1 MLLSLISPRFSLRTS
16 SSSNRI
22 ALSFAAGLRCVYRCV
37 VDRVLPH
44 VPMRQ
49 WVLSLPRWARFL
61 LAETR
66 RSSRTSREYR
76 GRRAVILGI
85 IWIVLGAA
93 FELYPGLMR

>member
-1 MLLSLISPRFSLRTS
+1 
-16 SSSNRI
+16 
-22 ALSFAAGLRCVYRCV
+22 
-37 VDRVLPH
+37 
-44 VPMRQ
+44 MRQ